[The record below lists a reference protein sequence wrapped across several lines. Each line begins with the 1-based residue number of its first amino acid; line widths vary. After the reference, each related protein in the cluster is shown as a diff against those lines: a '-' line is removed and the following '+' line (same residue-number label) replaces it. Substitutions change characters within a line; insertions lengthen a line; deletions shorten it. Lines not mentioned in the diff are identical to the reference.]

1 MSLFR
6 ASGVAGGGADA
17 PHTAA
22 TGIETRAYLG
32 ITECLNNKSSQAT
45 DEVVGPIFKSR
56 RTRLIMRETFQV
68 LGRHQVFAT
77 TTRPGTAHV
86 DGLADSR
93 IDSDEQLRV
102 RRTYYRKTHF
112 EGSRITNE
120 FI

>member
-1 MSLFR
+1 
-6 ASGVAGGGADA
+6 
-17 PHTAA
+17 
-22 TGIETRAYLG
+22 
-32 ITECLNNKSSQAT
+32 
-45 DEVVGPIFKSR
+45 
-56 RTRLIMRETFQV
+56 MRETFQV
-68 LGRHQVFAT
+68 AAVRRLGRHQEFAS

-112 EGSRITNE
+112 DGFRITNE